1 MRSFARS
8 LQGLGMSF
16 KSTAWIALDDVVEE
30 IIDRRGVT
38 PLKLGGD
45 FVTEGHRVIS
55 AKLLK
60 ERTVQLDADEAR
72 YVSSEIYKKWMKLPL
87 RAGDVIMTSEAPL
100 GELAY
105 LHEDKDWVLGQRLFA
120 IRPRKELMNGRFL
133 YYVLQTNAVRSDIQG
148 RATGTTVQGIR
159 QAELRLVKV
168 PVPSLAEQNEAA
180 SFLGA
185 IDDRITL
192 LRETNKTL
200 EAIAQAIFKSWFID
214 FDPVR
219 AKMEGRAPAGMDEE
233 TAALFPDEL
242 VESELGLVPKGWSA
256 TSIEEICST
265 ITNGGTPSR
274 SHSEFWQSGSIPWYK
289 TGDFSDGFL
298 LEPSEKITDVALSN
312 SSVKLLP
319 ENAVLMAIYAA
330 PTVGRLGVLTRPSTF
345 NQACT
350 GMVAKNNVG
359 TWFLY
364 WTLYF
369 GRDWFNSRAN
379 GAAQQNISKAIVAS
393 YRLVKPMEQ
402 LLSVFDELTDPLH
415 KKIRRNVEQV
425 ETLSALRDTL
435 LPRLISG
442 KLRLADAVAHVD

>member
-1 MRSFARS
+1 
-8 LQGLGMSF
+8 MSF
-16 KSTAWIALDDVVEE
+16 ESAAWLPLSDVVEE
-30 IIDRRGVT
+30 IIDRRGIT
-38 PLKLGGD
+38 PLKLGGN
-45 FVTEGHRVIS
+45 FESEGHRVIS

-60 ERTVQLDADEAR
+60 DRTVQLDADEAR
-72 YVSSEIYKKWMKLPL
+72 FVNDEIYKKWMKLPL
-87 RAGDVIMTSEAPL
+87 QAGDVIMTSEAPL

-105 LHEDKDWVLGQRLFA
+105 LNEDKDWVLGQRLFA
-120 IRPRKELMNGRFL
+120 IRPRKNLMSGRFL
-133 YYVLQTNAVRSDIQG
+133 YYVLQTSAVRSDIQS

-168 PVPSLAEQNEAA
+168 PVPSLADQNEAA
-180 SFLGA
+180 NFLGA
-185 IDDRITL
+185 LDDRITL

-219 AKMEGRAPAGMDEE
+219 AKMEGRTPEGLDEK

-242 VESELGLVPKGWSA
+242 VESEFGLVPKGWETS
-256 TSIEEICST
+256 SIEGICSN

-274 SHSEFWQSGSIPWYK
+274 SNKSYWDAGSIPWYK

-298 LEPSEKITDVALSN
+298 LEPTEKITEAGLAG

-350 GMVAKNNVG
+350 GMVAKDNVG

-364 WTLYF
+364 WTLFF

-379 GAAQQNISKAIVAS
+379 GAAQQNISKAIVAG
-393 YRLVKPMEQ
+393 YEFPRPT
-402 LLSVFDELTDPLH
+402 DELLAVFHNLADPIH
-415 KKIRRNVEQV
+415 MKVRSNVEQV
-425 ETLSALRDTL
+425 ETLATIRDSL

-442 KLRLADAVAHVD
+442 KLKVDAAATEIL

>member
-1 MRSFARS
+1 MASDWEISSVGEVSHVVTKGTTPTTLGYQFQESGIRFVKVETLSNDGAFYKDKFAYISEEAHEALARS
-8 LQGLGMSF
+8 QLRENDILFSIAGTIGRTALVTAEWLPANTNQAIAIVRPNTDAVLPKFLRYVLTNPSF
-16 KSTAWIALDDVVEE
+16 TQTAN
-30 IIDRRGVT
+30 T
-38 PLKLGGD
+38 K
-45 FVTEGHRVIS
+45 
-55 AKLLK
+55 
-60 ERTVQLDADEAR
+60 TVQSVQANF
-72 YVSSEIYKKWMKLPL
+72 S
-87 RAGDVIMTSEAPL
+87 L
-100 GELAY
+100 GELK
-105 LHEDKDWVLGQRLFA
+105 LSKFNLPSISDQKEIVGVLG
-120 IRPRKELMNGRFL
+120 
-133 YYVLQTNAVRSDIQG
+133 
-148 RATGTTVQGIR
+148 
-159 QAELRLVKV
+159 
-168 PVPSLAEQNEAA
+168 SL
-180 SFLGA
+180 
-185 IDDRITL
+185 DDRITL

-274 SHSEFWQSGSIPWYK
+274 SNNEFWQSGSIPWYK

-298 LEPSEKITDVALSN
+298 LEPSEKITSVALAN

-350 GMVAKNNVG
+350 GMVAKSEVG

-393 YRLVKPMEQ
+393 YRLVKPMER
-402 LLSVFDELTDPLH
+402 LLSAFDELADPLH
-415 KKIRRNVEQV
+415 KKIRQNVEQV

-442 KLRLADAVAHVD
+442 KLRLADAVAEVG